1 MKEEYGRIKGDSK
14 GLDEK
19 QMELLDGAFWECAR
33 LRVELDSL
41 HEIVK
46 KSGLVKTNPA
56 NISQQKEMPVSK
68 MIVRVRANY
77 LNYMAK
83 LSSILG
89 KQAGVGE
96 PARDEDGGLDE
107 FE

>member
-1 MKEEYGRIKGDSK
+1 MVKNLEVKEEYERLKGIFA
-14 GLDEK
+14 GCDEK
-19 QMELLDGAFWECAR
+19 QMELLDGAFRESAR

-56 NISQQKEMPVSK
+56 NITQQKEMPVSR
-68 MIVRVRANY
+68 MITRTRANY
-77 LNYMAK
+77 LNYTAK

-89 KQAGVGE
+89 RAVDE
-96 PARDEDGGLDE
+96 EDGDLDE

>member
-1 MKEEYGRIKGDSK
+1 MRNLEVKEEYGRIKGIFK
-14 GLDEK
+14 GCDEK

-89 KQAGVGE
+89 KQAD
-96 PARDEDGGLDE
+96 DEDGSLDE